1 MANLAD
7 VCFKKSDRA
16 SSKEFAFDTDML
28 KLFMAIDGQKT
39 VREVSQEVQLG
50 TPKFKDTF
58 VRLLKLG
65 LIEQAGNEEACAEE
79 SFIDSMRAT
88 LIQLIG
94 PLGEV
99 LILDAAEDMGWE
111 TNRIPVSGLANFVA
125 AVAKEIPGSKQSNE
139 FKKRMIKEM
148 QTLGL

>member
-39 VREVSQEVQLG
+39 VREVSLEVKLG
-50 TPKFKDTF
+50 QPKFKDTF
-58 VRLLKLG
+58 VKLLKLG
-65 LIEQAGNEEACAEE
+65 LIEKAGNEEVCVQE
-79 SFIDSMRAT
+79 SFIDNMRAT
-88 LIQLIG
+88 LIQLVG

-99 LILDAAEDMGWE
+99 LIFDAAEDMGWE
-111 TNRIPVSGLANFVA
+111 TKRIPVSGLANFVA